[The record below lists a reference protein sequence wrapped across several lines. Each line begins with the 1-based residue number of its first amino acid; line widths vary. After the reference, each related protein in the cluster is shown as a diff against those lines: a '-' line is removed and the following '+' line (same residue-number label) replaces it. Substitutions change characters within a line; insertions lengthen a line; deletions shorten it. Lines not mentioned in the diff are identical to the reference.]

1 MRESAAAI
9 TARRY
14 QLLRRGGRDHWD
26 AVRLVIS
33 WEMVD
38 IRLNR
43 KVRGGE
49 R

>member
-1 MRESAAAI
+1 MREIAAAI

-33 WEMVD
+33 WEARE
-38 IRLNR
+38 IQLYR
-43 KVRGGE
+43 KVRGGV
-49 R
+49 